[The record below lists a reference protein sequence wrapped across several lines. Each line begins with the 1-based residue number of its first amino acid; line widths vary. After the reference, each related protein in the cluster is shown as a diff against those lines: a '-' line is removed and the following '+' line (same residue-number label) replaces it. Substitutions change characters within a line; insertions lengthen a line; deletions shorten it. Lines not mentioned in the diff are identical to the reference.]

1 MGQISDDPLTI
12 SVAIFK
18 FPISMTEDEDLSD
31 SVHLEITQ
39 LSATSNTDDISDQMR
54 ILSLDQEKIQSKDF
68 FDPKEDPK
76 NSHDLFSTKRKTP
89 IDNQIFDDEL
99 VLPLGHH
106 LGLTIA
112 SNPRVD
118 SSIGRV

>member
-1 MGQISDDPLTI
+1 M
-12 SVAIFK
+12 
-18 FPISMTEDEDLSD
+18 
-31 SVHLEITQ
+31 
-39 LSATSNTDDISDQMR
+39 SDQMR

-89 IDNQIFDDEL
+89 IDNQIFDDEP
-99 VLPLGHH
+99 VLPLGYH

-112 SNPRVD
+112 SNPR
-118 SSIGRV
+118 GRFVYWKGLKPLELLGLYAHLVA